1 MIGID
6 ENIDSFEQIIE
17 KTKEV
22 RKLLPLTPLSV
33 TIPHTLS
40 LIDQISL
47 ARELER
53 LGVDVLQTEGVRAF
67 CEDYF
72 LSLCEKSVLEKVE
85 DAVDDLVISYELSRV
100 VSIPVMCV
108 SASLT
113 EVAVPLVLAIGCFFI
128 LLLLLLF
135 FF

>member
-6 ENIDSFEQIIE
+6 ENIDSSLSSEQIIE

-72 LSLCEKSVLEKVE
+72 LSLCEKSVQEKVE
-85 DAVDDLVISYELSRV
+85 EAVPEIVVTYELSRA
-100 VSIPVMCV
+100 VSIPVMCA
-108 SASLT
+108 SGSLT
-113 EVAVPLVLAIGCFFI
+113 EVTVPLILAAGCFFI
-128 LLLLLLF
+128 LIF
-135 FF
+135 NYF